1 MFSSLNNEND
11 KLEKENDDD
20 EDDFIPDENGLEGNR
35 FSHIPEFS
43 NHTKRSPYVHK
54 DQIVEEEE
62 ELESEFVDTND
73 QFGFKNLNSY
83 ISQMDKWIEEG
94 RTFK

>member
-1 MFSSLNNEND
+1 
-11 KLEKENDDD
+11 
-20 EDDFIPDENGLEGNR
+20 
-35 FSHIPEFS
+35 
-43 NHTKRSPYVHK
+43 VHK